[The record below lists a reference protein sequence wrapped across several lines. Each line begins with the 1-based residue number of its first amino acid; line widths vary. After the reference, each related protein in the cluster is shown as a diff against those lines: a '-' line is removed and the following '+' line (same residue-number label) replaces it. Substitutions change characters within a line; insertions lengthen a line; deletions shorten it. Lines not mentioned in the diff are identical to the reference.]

1 MSRKRKM
8 LGSIDLLGLGDYAG
22 GTGMNPIWGTV
33 IGGGVAGVAGMA
45 ARHAATPGGTINMNA
60 ELVGLGA
67 GVAAGTALFAFRSTR
82 HAAIPAVL
90 GAFLASGLA
99 YLEKILL
106 GTVQLPVAT
115 AQVASAVV
123 ANATAAAAGAPAT
136 AVPSGTNGLGIAQ
149 MRRLNGLGM
158 STMRPLNGLGI
169 ATMQNVPHATGT
181 IPGVAGLRAA
191 PSGQM
196 SANLLGGG
204 GRPQTQAGRHVSLM
218 GGPNTQGGV
227 AAMYGATLFGGG
239 RG

>member
-22 GTGMNPIWGTV
+22 GSGMNPIWGTV

-67 GVAAGTALFAFRSTR
+67 GLASAGALFAFRSTR
-82 HAAIPAVL
+82 HAAIPAAL
-90 GAFLASGLA
+90 GAFFASGLA
-99 YLEKILL
+99 YLEKVLL

-115 AQVASAVV
+115 AQVATAVV
-123 ANATAAAAGAPAT
+123 ANATAAAAGAPA
-136 AVPSGTNGLGIAQ
+136 PSGTNGLGIAQ

-169 ATMQNVPHATGT
+169 ATMENRVPPVGT

>member
-1 MSRKRKM
+1 MSRKRHKM

-22 GTGMNPIWGTV
+22 GSGMNPIWGTV
-33 IGGGVAGVAGMA
+33 IGGGVAGIAGMA
-45 ARHAATPGGTINMNA
+45 ARHTATPGGTINANA

-67 GVAAGTALFAFRSTR
+67 GVAAAGALFAFRSTR
-82 HAAIPAVL
+82 HAAIPAAL

-99 YLEKILL
+99 YLEKVML

-115 AQVASAVV
+115 AQVATAVV
-123 ANATAAAAGAPAT
+123 ANATAAAAATGTAPAT
-136 AVPSGTNGLGIAQ
+136 GTNGLGISQ
-149 MRRLNGLGM
+149 MRRLNGLGL

-169 ATMQNVPHATGT
+169 ATMQNVAHATGT